1 METVYMNGAEDARVV
16 KLVCQIACIKTI
28 LMNGIRRLC
37 EHCTQEIHIG
47 LLELYSCSLCH

>member
-1 METVYMNGAEDARVV
+1 MNGAEDARVV

-47 LLELYSCSLCH
+47 LPELYSCSLCH